1 MHLPLG
7 RTIFALLYIVRFCR
21 CFFPISGGESRG
33 IHRQGIYPSEGEK
46 QMRSL
51 LRKGNITHLCNK
63 IRCANHVQRYEGRR
77 GIFSSTGS
85 SGKRNPL
92 SSRLFS
98 SFETKTPG
106 SQVEQVVDGIAVTI
120 YDNTNIFKEEISN
133 TPIVL
138 IHGCYGSK
146 NNFRVFSKSLK
157 SNKIVTLDLRNHG
170 NSKHTD
176 SMKYEEMESDIKKV
190 LDELHIRKCCLVGFS
205 LGGKVS
211 MYCALK
217 NQSLFSHLVVMD
229 ILPFDYNEKK
239 YHVKLPYNI
248 SHMTKILFN
257 IKTKLRPRNKAQFL
271 AHLRAQ
277 VPDISS
283 SFEQFICTSLKE
295 ERAKVGKATGE
306 VDMPIGG
313 TDLIRDSSMGT
324 EGAIRYS
331 ENPATEQKNL
341 VWKINVDTI
350 FRELPHILSFPLNHQ
365 EHKYHNPCSFI
376 IGTKSD
382 LVYTMP
388 QYESIIENYFPSS
401 QKFILPDATHTVYID
416 NAKECADIVNRTL
429 RL

>member
-1 MHLPLG
+1 
-7 RTIFALLYIVRFCR
+7 
-21 CFFPISGGESRG
+21 
-33 IHRQGIYPSEGEK
+33 
-46 QMRSL
+46 MRSV

-63 IRCANHVQRYEGRR
+63 IKCANYMQWYEGSRR
-77 GIFSSTGS
+77 RISSATGS
-85 SGKRNPL
+85 IGKRSPP

-98 SFETKTPG
+98 SFETKIPG
-106 SQVEQVVDGIAVTI
+106 SSVEQVIDGIALTV
-120 YDNTNIFKEEISN
+120 YDNTNIFKEETSS

-176 SMKYEEMESDIKKV
+176 SMKYEEMESDVKKV

-257 IKTKLRPRNKAQFL
+257 IKTKLRPRSKAQFV

-283 SFEQFICTSLKE
+283 SFEQFICSSLRE
-295 ERAKVGKATGE
+295 EKAKVGKAAGV
-306 VDMPIGG
+306 VDKPIGG
-313 TDLIRDSSMGT
+313 TDFV
-324 EGAIRYS
+324 GAADAIGCS
-331 ENPATEQKNL
+331 EDPPAEQQNL

-350 FRELPHILSFPLNHQ
+350 FKELPHILSFPLDHQ
-365 EHKYHNPCSFI
+365 QYKYHNPCSFI

-388 QYESIIENYFPSS
+388 QYESIIQNYFPSS
-401 QKFILPDATHTVYID
+401 EKFILPDATHTVYID